1 METGKTILSTS
12 AGRPARLTLIC
23 SSSPSPSPV
32 TLSPVCTMVWSG
44 VDVEVGAGG
53 GADVPA
59 EADRDGGKA
68 RCLLGERD
76 VAALGQA
83 YCHGKSLSS
92 SCAGFVPSRKLPSPV
107 ITQAADHEVPGRF
120 TFFANF
126 LRARGVAPV
135 QKKVTDGARGGDHGC
150 HVRALC
156 HP

>member
-1 METGKTILSTS
+1 D
-12 AGRPARLTLIC
+12 RDRR
-23 SSSPSPSPV
+23 
-32 TLSPVCTMVWSG
+32 G
-44 VDVEVGAGG
+44 VEVEVGAGG

-107 ITQAADHEVPGRF
+107 ITQAADHEVPHRF
-120 TFFANF
+120 TFFAE
-126 LRARGVAPV
+126 LPAS
-135 QKKVTDGARGGDHGC
+135 GC
-150 HVRALC
+150 TGSYGCPKRR
-156 HP
+156 